1 MNCIKCGKELINS
14 AVCACDKIK
23 LEEKLMGKKYRVKKD
38 FWVFKK
44 DVTMDFIFPIS
55 WVVEK
60 LIKDGYIEEVK
71 KEKPMEQKKYKVEKS
86 LPINIGLLVGHI
98 YDESYFKYLDIA
110 RIIKEEYIKEVKG
123 WGKLE
128 SILTDFAL
136 RIQGGYGN
144 PDYNFLDDVCE
155 ISNKISELQKEIK

>member
-71 KEKPMEQKKYKVEKS
+71 EDTLK
-86 LPINIGLLVGHI
+86 
-98 YDESYFKYLDIA
+98 
-110 RIIKEEYIKEVKG
+110 
-123 WGKLE
+123 E
-128 SILTDFAL
+128 SILYKYINTDCYGKIINEITDWHNKEVIKQKIELLKWA
-136 RIQGGYGN
+136 IQFVDN
-144 PDYNFLDDVCE
+144 PKDRVTIN
-155 ISNKISELQKEIK
+155 NKISELQKEITDGEKV